1 MLKVLSFLKPYK
13 LHVSVAL
20 FFMLTELVVELSQPL
35 LMAKIIDDGIMQR
48 DMDTV
53 LVWGGVMVGISLIA
67 FASGIINSF
76 YAAHVSQ
83 GLGYDLRV
91 KLYEKIQSFAFAN
104 FNTYPTSSLITRM
117 TNDVMQI
124 QQTMFMS
131 LRIMMRAPL
140 LIIGGVVMALLVNSK
155 LALSILISVP
165 LLFFFLIWVLKKG
178 SKLYTLVQKRLDNVN
193 SVMRE
198 NLFAIRLIKALVT
211 RKHEGSRFNI
221 ANEDLKEKTVRALR
235 LMEATTPILMVVM
248 NFSIIVI
255 LWFGNF
261 GVTNGSIQVGEVV
274 AIINYTTRITAA
286 MSIFSWIIMAF
297 SRAKASSAR
306 IVDVID
312 EEVHLVDKEEANEK
326 WKVKKGKVEFKDVT
340 FQYPQTDSPAIEKLS
355 FVAEPLDTVAILGA
369 TGSGKTS
376 LMQLIPRLYDVSD
389 GEIFIDDLAINDYK
403 LKQLRSKVGVVPQEA
418 MLFSGTIKENIAMGK
433 DNASLAEIIAAAK
446 SAQIHET
453 IEKFPNGYET
463 VLGQKGVNL
472 SGGQK
477 QRLSIARALIRK
489 PKILLLDDSTSALD
503 LKTEGKLLEAI
514 KSYQCTTI
522 IVTQKV
528 STAMEA
534 DTILLLEDGK
544 LLTSGSHQELI
555 RKSEL
560 YQQIYLSQ
568 FGEEELLRA
577 QTVN

>member
-13 LHVSVAL
+13 IHVSVAL
-20 FFMLTELVVELSQPL
+20 FFMLTELAVELSQPL
-35 LMAKIIDDGIMQR
+35 LMAKIIDDGIVQR
-48 DMDTV
+48 DMNTV
-53 LVWGGVMVGISLIA
+53 IVWGSVMVGISLIA

-91 KLYEKIQSFAFAN
+91 RLYEKIQSFAFAN

-140 LIIGGVVMALLVNSK
+140 LIIGGLVMALLVNSK
-155 LALSILISVP
+155 LAISILISVP
-165 LLFFFLIWVLKKG
+165 LLFFFLIWVLRKG
-178 SKLYTLVQKRLDNVN
+178 SKLYTSVQKRLDKVN

-211 RKHEGSRFNI
+211 RKHEGKRFNR

-306 IVDVID
+306 IVEVID
-312 EEVHLVDKEEANEK
+312 EEVHLVDKKYANDK
-326 WKVKKGKVEFKDVT
+326 WQVRHGKVEFRNVT
-340 FQYPQTDSPAIEKLS
+340 FQYPQADSAAIEKLS
-355 FVAEPLDTVAILGA
+355 FVAEPLHTVAILGA

-376 LMQLIPRLYDVSD
+376 LMQLIPRLYDVNS
-389 GEIFIDDLAINDYK
+389 GAIFIDDTSIDRYK
-403 LKQLRSKVGVVPQEA
+403 LKHLRSKVGVVPQEA

-433 DNASLAEIIAAAK
+433 EHATFEEIRAAAK

-477 QRLSIARALIRK
+477 QRLSIARALVRK

-503 LKTEGKLLEAI
+503 LKTEGKLLEAV
-514 KSYQCTTI
+514 KQYECTTI
-522 IVTQKV
+522 IVTQKI

-544 LLTSGSHQELI
+544 LLTSGSHDVLI
-555 RKSEL
+555 RNSEL
-560 YQQIYLSQ
+560 YQKIYASQ
-568 FGEEELLRA
+568 FGEEELQRA
-577 QTVN
+577 QTTT